1 MPTRAAVV
9 EGRERTL
16 TASAEMVSRA
26 VAGGVCAGRLAG
38 GVSGVAVSGVAV
50 SGVAVS
56 GVAVSGVAVSGVAVS
71 GVAVSVAESWLRG
84 VGVKV
89 GSGVRV
95 GRAVGAA
102 AWLPNQPQPASRVKE
117 SRETKALCAS
127 L

>member
-9 EGRERTL
+9 EGKERTL

-38 GVSGVAVSGVAV
+38 GV